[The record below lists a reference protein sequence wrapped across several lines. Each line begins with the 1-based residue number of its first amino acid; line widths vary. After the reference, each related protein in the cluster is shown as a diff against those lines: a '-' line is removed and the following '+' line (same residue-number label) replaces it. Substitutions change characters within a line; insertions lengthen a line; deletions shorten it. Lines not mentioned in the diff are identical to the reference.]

1 MPLSIGRSAK
11 CTNSPSPLP
20 PTLSR
25 RYADALA
32 SKAYHGYEGFCRQ
45 DYIGGDYGLL
55 DCSTGAPLPDYWTAL
70 LFGTTMGPRVLEVE
84 LAAVSSTSSVKV
96 YAHCTA
102 AGVAGNN
109 GEGGTGSGGS
119 VTVLVI
125 NLSNVTTVVSL
136 GASSVITREYV
147 LTPSDDAS
155 SSLTGEA
162 GVMGTGI
169 MLNGKELRVGGDGS
183 IPAVAKQGRAV
194 GKGETSIP
202 PTSVSFLVVA
212 GAGHPACK

>member
-1 MPLSIGRSAK
+1 
-11 CTNSPSPLP
+11 
-20 PTLSR
+20 
-25 RYADALA
+25 
-32 SKAYHGYEGFCRQ
+32 
-45 DYIGGDYGLL
+45 
-55 DCSTGAPLPDYWTAL
+55 
-70 LFGTTMGPRVLEVE
+70 MGPRVLEVE

-102 AGVAGNN
+102 VGVAGNN
-109 GEGGTGSGGS
+109 DADSTGSGGSGGSGGS

-136 GASSVITREYV
+136 GASSVITQEYV

-169 MLNGKELRVGGDGS
+169 VLNGKELRVGDDGS

-202 PTSVSFLVVA
+202 PTSVSFLVMA
-212 GAGHPACK
+212 GAGHPACA